1 MRMLP
6 FHFLIT
12 EGSMGVGPITLQE
25 AESEPIKSISVLF
38 PDELWDVLVEQPN
51 IYVAQKQRNT

>member
-1 MRMLP
+1 
-6 FHFLIT
+6 
-12 EGSMGVGPITLQE
+12 MGVGPITLQE
-25 AESEPIKSISVLF
+25 AESELIKFISVVF